1 MGSTELEIDA
11 IRNWCVQLLG
21 PRGEKECPRE
31 TLQRE
36 TPQRLVYVSRFAI
49 EETEV
54 SNGQLARF
62 LNTQSDLTQKIDPKT
77 SETEPRWVMRGQQYL
92 VDLYPVQGSVKSL
105 QYRAGRYRAEPGTE
119 ELPAVHVSWHA
130 AQAYCESIGRRL
142 PTEAEWEY
150 AARTGDS
157 LNYPWGSADP
167 TCEGVVIA
175 RRKDDSCPQDGNFL
189 RPVGAATQDRSM
201 QGVLN
206 LAGNVAEWVQDAFTP
221 TYESCA
227 EPCQNPVVKNSKY
240 DDSGADY
247 RIFRGGSWSLPLP
260 TARGA
265 TRSRAAAGVMS
276 STVGF
281 RCAVS
286 R

>member
-11 IRNWCVQLLG
+11 VHDWCQRLFG
-21 PRGEKECPRE
+21 ASGEQECPIE
-31 TLQRE
+31 TLKRE
-36 TPQRLVYVSRFAI
+36 TPQHLVYVSPFAI
-49 EETEV
+49 EQTEV
-54 SNGQLARF
+54 SNRQLAHW
-62 LNTQSDLTQKIDPKT
+62 LNTQSGLTQKVDPK
-77 SETEPRWVMRGQQYL
+77 SGELRAVMRGQQYW

-105 QYRAGRYRAEPGTE
+105 QYRGGRYRAEPGTE
-119 ELPAVHVSWHA
+119 DLPAVHVSWYA
-130 AQAYCESIGRRL
+130 AQAYCESLGRRL

-150 AARTGDS
+150 AARTSDGH
-157 LNYPWGSADP
+157 NYPWGSADP

-175 RRKDDSCPQDGNFL
+175 RNPGNSCSHHKNVL
-189 RPVGAATQDRSM
+189 SPVGFATQDRSL

-221 TYESCA
+221 TYEPCGA
-227 EPCQNPVVKNSKY
+227 EPCRDPLVRNSKY
-240 DDSGADY
+240 DDSGVNY

-260 TARGA
+260 TARSA
-265 TRSRAAAGVMS
+265 TRSRAAADVMAQ
-276 STVGF
+276 TIGF